1 MSNAEVFLHLQ
12 NCFGD
17 LDDARNVLRA
27 VKDLDSGLGLVRDA
41 AFKYAV
47 VAYCRAYTAS
57 RGEKGTPRRK
67 LDTHYVPEGFGE
79 LHTELLDCRH
89 EMYAHSDRTIL
100 DAKVSV
106 HEFGEKKL
114 PFRIQNV
121 VYPLELMRKIDEII
135 ELTELTMDKIIN
147 ASELLKEKL

>member
-1 MSNAEVFLHLQ
+1 M
-12 NCFGD
+12 
-17 LDDARNVLRA
+17 DDARNVLRSL
-27 VKDLDSGLGLVRDA
+27 KDLDSGLSLVRDA

-57 RGEKGTPRRK
+57 EGKKGTPRRK
-67 LDTHYVPEGFGE
+67 LLDTHYVPEGFSE

-89 EMYAHSDRTIL
+89 EMYAHSDRSIL

-106 HEFGEKKL
+106 HEFGEKKV

-121 VYPLELMRKIDEII
+121 VYPLELMSKIDEII